1 MAEKRLKDID
11 AAVYDKHPYLT
22 QEQAKAIVR
31 TVFKSIKRELR
42 AGNRVIVCGFGAFDV
57 RRQVPRKTAK
67 MLREKFAHTA
77 EMTNPKPRVH
87 FVNSKP
93 FRETLK

>member
-1 MAEKRLKDID
+1 MDKHFKDID
-11 AAVYDKHPYLT
+11 AAVYDKHPYLSR
-22 QEQAKAIVR
+22 EQAKAIVR

-42 AGNRVIVCGFGAFDV
+42 AGNRVVVCGFGAFGV
-57 RRQVPRKTAK
+57 RRQAPRKVAK
-67 MLREKFAHTA
+67 LLRDKFAHTA

>member
-1 MAEKRLKDID
+1 MDKRLKDID
-11 AAVYDKHPYLT
+11 AAVYAKHTYLS

-42 AGNRVIVCGFGAFDV
+42 AGNRVVVCGFGAFDV
-57 RRQVPRKTAK
+57 RRQAPRKVAK
-67 MLREKFAHTA
+67 LLREKFAHTA
-77 EMTNPKPRVH
+77 EVSNPKPRVH
-87 FVNSKP
+87 FVSSKP